1 MKYIDRDLSWVNFNA
16 RILQEISDRSIPLME
31 RLNFIAIYSSN
42 LEEFY
47 KVRVASHRFE
57 QKYNG
62 DKKNKFGYRPSY
74 ILQQINTLVSEQQE
88 KLGKIFYTEIIPG
101 MEKEGITFLHQT
113 LSKEDSKLVSEYF
126 DQNLKGQFS
135 LLEITNEPKL
145 ELKNQVIY
153 LYFITEEKQFLLELD
168 YGKWGRFITLS
179 QNSDQYKIIQLD
191 DIFKYNV
198 SKYLNKDAEI
208 YAIKISRD
216 AELYIDEEQEEDI
229 VKKIQ
234 KSLNKR
240 ETGLPCR
247 LLFNE
252 NIPFKHINKLRKKM
266 GLDMTSLIPGG
277 KYHNY
282 YDFFSFPKFN
292 NKPHLYRTKPDYI
305 PCHQLDESEDY
316 FKTIANEEIFLS
328 YPYQSFDY
336 IITLLNNA
344 ASDPDVTEIN
354 ITLYRVNKN
363 SKVCEALERA
373 AQNGKKVFMLC
384 EVLARFDEESNI
396 YWGKRLEKAGATV
409 KYGIQNLKVHAKTFL
424 IKRKENNKLNY
435 YTYIGTG
442 NLNEKTAKLY
452 ADHAILTSDI
462 KYTKDIDEVF
472 NFLKDESYQPN
483 FNHLLVAPFTLQ
495 STVDKLIDREI
506 SHAKQGIA
514 AHMKIKLNSF
524 EDPVMIDKIRLAADS
539 GVKIDMVVRGI
550 CCYYPL
556 TKKQKENIK
565 IISVIDQF
573 LEHTRIYHFYN
584 NGHPQTYLAS
594 ADWMTR
600 NLYKRIEVAF
610 PVFKQKNQ
618 NLLSEEINYQL
629 NDNLKG
635 RYISNSG
642 ENIYVSGNNEKT
654 SQLKMFD
661 LVQQQ

>member
-88 KLGKIFYTEIIPG
+88 KLGKIFYTDIIPE

-113 LSKEDSKLVSEYF
+113 LSKEDFKLVSEYF
-126 DQNLKGQFS
+126 DQNLKDQFS
-135 LLEITNEPKL
+135 LFEITNEPKL

-179 QNSDQYKIIQLD
+179 QNDDQYKIIQLD

-198 SKYLNKDAEI
+198 SKFLNKDAEI

-282 YDFFSFPKFN
+282 YDFFSFPNFS
-292 NKPHLYRTKPDYI
+292 NKPHIYRTKPDYI
-305 PCHQLDESEDY
+305 PCQQLEESKDY
-316 FKTIANEEIFLS
+316 FKTIANEDIFLS

-336 IITLLNNA
+336 IITLLNIA
-344 ASDPDVTEIN
+344 ASDPDVTEID

-363 SKVCEALERA
+363 SKVCEALELA

-396 YWGKRLEKAGATV
+396 YWGERLERAGATV

-424 IKRKENNKLNY
+424 IKRKEKKKLNY
-435 YTYIGTG
+435 YAYIGTG

-452 ADHAILTSDI
+452 ADHAILTSNI
-462 KYTKDIDEVF
+462 KYTKDVDEVF
-472 NFLKDESYQPN
+472 NFLKDESYQPE

-495 STVDKLIDREI
+495 CTVDKFIDREI
-506 SHAKQGIA
+506 CHAKQGIA
-514 AHMKIKLNSF
+514 AQMKIKLNSL
-524 EDPVMIDKIRLAADS
+524 EDPVMIDKIRHAADS

-565 IISVIDQF
+565 IVSVIDQF

-584 NGHPQTYLAS
+584 NGHSQTYLAS

-618 NLLSEEINYQL
+618 NLLCEEINYQL

-635 RYISNSG
+635 RYISTGG
-642 ENIYVSGNNEKT
+642 ENIYVSGNNVKT

>member
-1 MKYIDRDLSWVNFNA
+1 MKYIDRDLSWVSFNA
-16 RILQEISDRSIPLME
+16 RILQEIADQSIPLME

-74 ILQQINTLVSEQQE
+74 VLQQINTIVSEQQE
-88 KLGKIFYTEIIPG
+88 KLGNIFYTEIIPG
-101 MEKEGITFLHQT
+101 MEKEGITFLHQN
-113 LSKEDSKLVSEYF
+113 LSTADINLVSEYF
-126 DQNLKGQFS
+126 DQHLKDQFS
-135 LLEITNEPKL
+135 LFDITNEPKV

-153 LYFITEEKQFLLELD
+153 LYFITDKKQYLLELD
-168 YGKWGRFITLS
+168 YDKWGRFIMLS
-179 QNSDQYKIIQLD
+179 QHNDQYKIVQLD

-198 SKYLNKDAEI
+198 SKYLDNNVEI

-216 AELYIDEEQEEDI
+216 AELYIDEEQDEDI

-234 KSLNKR
+234 KSLKKR

-252 NIPFKHINKLRKKM
+252 NIPFKHINNLRKKM

-277 KYHNY
+277 KYHNF
-282 YDFFSFPKFN
+282 YDFFSFPTFN
-292 NKPHLYRTKPDYI
+292 NKPHLYRNKPDYI
-305 PCHQLDESEDY
+305 PCPELQDSKDY
-316 FKTIANEEIFLS
+316 FNTLAHEDIFLS
-328 YPYQSFDY
+328 YPYQSFEY
-336 IITLLNNA
+336 VITLLNNA

-396 YWGKRLEKAGATV
+396 YWGERLERAGATV
-409 KYGIQNLKVHAKTFL
+409 KYGIKNLKVHAKTFL
-424 IKRKENNKLNY
+424 IKRRENNKLNY
-435 YTYIGTG
+435 YAYIGTG

-452 ADHAILTSDI
+452 ADHAILTSDTR
-462 KYTKDIDEVF
+462 YTNDIDEVF
-472 NFLKDESYQPN
+472 NFLKDELYQPK

-495 STVDKLIDREI
+495 STIDALIDQEI
-506 SHAKQGIA
+506 AHAKQGFTA
-514 AHMKIKLNSF
+514 RMMIKLNSL
-524 EDPVMIDKIRLAADS
+524 EDPVMIDKIRLAGDN

-556 TKKQKENIK
+556 TKKQKQNIK

-584 NGHPQTYLAS
+584 NGNPQTYLAS

-610 PVFKQKNQ
+610 PVFKQKDQ
-618 NLLSEEINYQL
+618 NLLCEEINYQL

-635 RYISNSG
+635 RIISNGG
-642 ENIYVSGNNEKT
+642 ENIYVSGNNIKS